1 MNTPTDYP
9 EITGGATLRRVEIN
23 RENAEH
29 STGPKTEEGKKRA
42 ALNAMRHG
50 LTGHI
55 IVLPSEDLAEY
66 KRHTQRFIDEF
77 KPQGA
82 LEAQL
87 VQTVSDT
94 AWRLNR
100 VPAVE
105 ANILSLGINRHKRHI
120 RTEEPEIRVALAA
133 AVTIRNQSQALANIS
148 IYEQRLSRQF
158 HRALAE
164 LRSLQAERRAS
175 QAQELDQAAV
185 LLNHHK
191 SQGLQYNP
199 AEDGFVFS
207 TADIESHI
215 RRHTRGKP
223 ITTTFQGGPPAA

>member
-1 MNTPTDYP
+1 MTTTQALT
-9 EITGGATLRRVEIN
+9 EQAQAN
-23 RENAEH
+23 RTNAQQ

-66 KRHTQRFIDEF
+66 KRHTQRFFDEF

-82 LEAQL
+82 LEEQL

-120 RTEEPEIRVALAA
+120 RTDEPEIRVALAA
-133 AVTIRNQSQALANIS
+133 AVTVRNQSQALANIS

-158 HRALAE
+158 HRALDE
-164 LRSLQAERRAS
+164 LRKVQAERRAT
-175 QAQELDQAAV
+175 ET
-185 LLNHHK
+185 K
-191 SQGLQYNP
+191 P
-199 AEDGFVFS
+199 AELAKKEALPLENGFVYS
-207 TADIESHI
+207 TPPPTTHALTSRDREGAGSNALSTPESAPGQLSKSA
-215 RRHTRGKP
+215 R
-223 ITTTFQGGPPAA
+223 

>member
-1 MNTPTDYP
+1 MTTTQALT
-9 EITGGATLRRVEIN
+9 EQAQAN
-23 RENAEH
+23 RTNAQQ

-66 KRHTQRFIDEF
+66 KRHTQRFFDEF

-82 LEAQL
+82 LEEQL

-120 RTEEPEIRVALAA
+120 RTGEPEIRVALAA
-133 AVTIRNQSQALANIS
+133 AVTVRNQSQALANIS

-158 HRALAE
+158 HRALDE
-164 LRSLQAERRAS
+164 LRKVQAERRAT
-175 QAQELDQAAV
+175 ET
-185 LLNHHK
+185 K
-191 SQGLQYNP
+191 P
-199 AEDGFVFS
+199 AELAKKEALPLENGFVYS
-207 TADIESHI
+207 TS
-215 RRHTRGKP
+215 
-223 ITTTFQGGPPAA
+223 PPATHALTSRDREGAGSNAVSTPESAHGQLSKSAR